1 MGFIRLFWLFHSTW
15 GAKSGCGVSIL
26 RRVLKKE
33 KKKRITKFEYFFT
46 NLFSYTLSP
55 KPNPFSTSTNIFI
68 YMFYY
73 MCIIV
78 KESWNVEL
86 VLVSIR
92 PNKPFNNPNTK
103 SNLYFGLWCIIFCCT
118 FFIKLKNS
126 QLKFEK
132 KDFHKTQL
140 KFIQLAFCERF
151 RY

>member
-1 MGFIRLFWLFHSTW
+1 MW
-15 GAKSGCGVSIL
+15 GIYIKEGTEK
-26 RRVLKKE
+26 RE
-33 KKKRITKFEYFFT
+33 KKKNYKIRVFFHKS
-46 NLFSYTLSP
+46 FFITLSP

-118 FFIKLKNS
+118 FFNKLKNS

>member
-1 MGFIRLFWLFHSTW
+1 
-15 GAKSGCGVSIL
+15 
-26 RRVLKKE
+26 
-33 KKKRITKFEYFFT
+33 
-46 NLFSYTLSP
+46 
-55 KPNPFSTSTNIFI
+55 
-68 YMFYY
+68 

-118 FFIKLKNS
+118 FFNKLKNS

-132 KDFHKTQL
+132 KDFHIKHN
-140 KFIQLAFCERF
+140 
-151 RY
+151 